1 MEKDMKSMIFSAIER
16 TSSFKIAAR
25 MFVTTIHSKG
35 MPSFLLNNDTFI
47 SVFQMLDLHI
57 KIGGP
62 FFSTRFFAPGSRL
75 KWRKF
80 GCPNANVWEIKG
92 RLRIQRSFSLLQF
105 KWMAVS
111 RHWKFN
117 YFFISTFFS
126 SAVSIHFN
134 SNNLRSPQN
143 MSLARD

>member
-35 MPSFLLNNDTFI
+35 MPSFLWNNDTFI

-62 FFSTRFFAPGSRL
+62 FFFYSLFCSWFSTEVTTIQLPKCQRMGNKGAPQ
-75 KWRKF
+75 
-80 GCPNANVWEIKG
+80 N
-92 RLRIQRSFSLLQF
+92 
-105 KWMAVS
+105 
-111 RHWKFN
+111 
-117 YFFISTFFS
+117 STFILIAAIQMNGGFKALKIQLLFHLDIFFLCCFYS
-126 SAVSIHFN
+126 F
-134 SNNLRSPQN
+134 QFE
-143 MSLARD
+143 